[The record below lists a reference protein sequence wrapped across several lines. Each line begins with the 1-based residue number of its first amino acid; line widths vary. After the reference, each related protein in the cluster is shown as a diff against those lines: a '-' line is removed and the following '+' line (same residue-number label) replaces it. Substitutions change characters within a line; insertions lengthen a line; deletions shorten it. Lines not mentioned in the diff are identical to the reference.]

1 MNELSIKTTVQPTY
15 VRLVAEKKARMRTSL
30 GNSGNMTTAVVWGDS
45 MFIDG
50 ICGKLWERNNLTYFK
65 MHQLTI
71 PQQLALEQLNSMLI
85 AYLGTALNSLRHLHS
100 AWQRQRQ
107 RRPPCSQWGKVIYK
121 GLGDVGCYIN
131 PSFSETSTFQL
142 QNPVP
147 FLTGKT
153 GLYSRHVL
161 DASDCP
167 SSSDWAKEGF
177 RNGTDSWGV
186 FFFCHAGHSFHFS
199 PTTWL
204 VLCDLAASDWVV
216 L

>member
-1 MNELSIKTTVQPTY
+1 
-15 VRLVAEKKARMRTSL
+15 
-30 GNSGNMTTAVVWGDS
+30 

-153 GLYSRHVL
+153 GLYSDMFWTPLIAQALAIERKKDSEMARIPGVWFFL
-161 DASDCP
+161 ATRATASI
-167 SSSDWAKEGF
+167 F
-177 RNGTDSWGV
+177 RQNMFLNIFES
-186 FFFCHAGHSFHFS
+186 
-199 PTTWL
+199 
-204 VLCDLAASDWVV
+204 
-216 L
+216 

>member
-1 MNELSIKTTVQPTY
+1 
-15 VRLVAEKKARMRTSL
+15 
-30 GNSGNMTTAVVWGDS
+30 

-107 RRPPCSQWGKVIYK
+107 RRPPCSQWGQVIYK

-153 GLYSRHVL
+153 GLYSDMFWTPLIAQALAIER
-161 DASDCP
+161 
-167 SSSDWAKEGF
+167 KK
-177 RNGTDSWGV
+177 DSEMARIPGV
-186 FFFCHAGHSFHFS
+186 CFFFATRATASIFRQQHDSSFATLRLQIES
-199 PTTWL
+199 YCSCCSSKT
-204 VLCDLAASDWVV
+204 CS
-216 L
+216 